1 MQITPAE
8 LASRL
13 VRYGD
18 LRPCTTAFID
28 TRTPGSEGKENFTII
43 GPGVA
48 ENPDQYVHI
57 TVPHGFNIGG
67 ARQPPHCVNSQ
78 HSHDTAEVF
87 IVHSGHWRFM
97 TGEIGEDGSVELHP
111 GDVVSI
117 PTRVFRGFENI
128 GDSAGFMFAVLGG
141 DDPGRVKWAP
151 YVFEAAQQYGL
162 ALLDTGRLID
172 TRSESIPPGSQL
184 MPVTTAQEA
193 AALQRYD
200 SARLETVVA
209 RFAKLAAA
217 SGGLNGCAGLQE
229 CLVAG
234 TENRNESMP
243 AAPLGWPH
251 GFQLRAL
258 FLEPGA
264 TTAPHCR
271 VEEEVLLVH
280 GGNPCVEVQG
290 TRLTLKPGDTFTIP
304 KGVARCFHNQGPQGA
319 VLFVVRGGD
328 HPQAPRWQ

>member
-1 MQITPAE
+1 
-8 LASRL
+8 
-13 VRYGD
+13 
-18 LRPCTTAFID
+18 
-28 TRTPGSEGKENFTII
+28 
-43 GPGVA
+43 
-48 ENPDQYVHI
+48 
-57 TVPHGFNIGG
+57 
-67 ARQPPHCVNSQ
+67 
-78 HSHDTAEVF
+78 
-87 IVHSGHWRFM
+87 
-97 TGEIGEDGSVELHP
+97 LHP

-128 GDSAGFMFAVLGG
+128 GDSTGFMFAVLGG

-172 TRSESIPPGSQL
+172 MRRESIPTGSQL

-193 AALQRYD
+193 ATLQRYD

-209 RFAKLAAA
+209 RFAKLAAV
-217 SGGLNGCAGLQE
+217 SGGLSGCSGLQE
-229 CLVAG
+229 CLIAG
-234 TENRNESMP
+234 TENRYESMP

-264 TTAPHCR
+264 ASAPHVR

-280 GGNPCVEVQG
+280 AGSPCVEVQG
-290 TRLTLKPGDTFTIP
+290 TQLNLAPGDTFTVP
-304 KGVARCFHNQGPQGA
+304 KGVARVLHNPGTQRA
-319 VLFVVRGGD
+319 VLFIVRGGD